1 MKRTLLFIAFVLTS
15 LTMSAQGDLT
25 VGDIQNSGCL
35 NKTQEE
41 KIPTIVLTK
50 EGSVLSVQLLNYESY
65 TATTDFNV
73 TSSISNDDPCSVTI
87 SVTPV
92 IPEGA
97 QVEWEWVCLFNVS
110 FTIHDFELNRFY
122 LDCWWCKGLIELK
135 DGEPMM
141 LEKKVEDVT
150 IDGISFSLLKA
161 LHKAMLVDWTT
172 TEEDLHIPSKV
183 NYENEDYTVTCIS
196 KDAFW
201 NANQATKI
209 TVPKTVRSMN
219 LFSDNAIY
227 ANPFRECKSLK
238 WIEVEDGCPLFS
250 SIDGVLFA
258 ENKTM
263 LLGYPIAS
271 TRTTYT
277 VPKGVT
283 KIRSGAFH
291 HNKYLRKL
299 MIREEVTDLGWH
311 LFSDTQSLEELYI
324 RGIIDPSCMSDLF
337 GGMDTKVAVYV
348 QQSEVEK
355 YKAVYKG
362 PVSPLPWAQD
372 DSDYLP
378 FVELGKQWHVTNTDS
393 YPYNRLYCF
402 SMHKEVERNGKTY
415 VHTCY
420 ADDEQDNHYHELLRE
435 ENKRV
440 YKYNEWEEKEYL
452 VYDFSLKEGDT
463 FTYELMTHYPVEWK
477 VLKQG
482 WLEDGPDIVS
492 SCTSNPDGTLDIKY
506 RKLRTWTVGPKN
518 EESGE
523 YNEMATWV
531 ECVGALKGMFAQ
543 YSTGGSYR
551 LAYVERAEEMG
562 AYWENNIYL
571 PFSFYYDNY
580 LFEGT
585 RVHGCNLPTGKA
597 ELSEDSNH
605 QLTYELEG
613 DRLHVYGKVLTHG
626 GPNNY
631 AYFFEET
638 TDDNS
643 VRKLHFNIIEIE
655 PLPDPKPGSDG
666 MLLHA
671 TDFYV
676 PGFDPNLNYYVIDN
690 RGVEHPVINKTPQ
703 MAYRPFVEDDKV
715 WAVKVFD
722 DGMPTRQWIDYY
734 YFDGDTI
741 VNGLNAKRML
751 VASEQ
756 DTSGKYVGAWYEQ
769 DKKVYFAYDQQQQFE
784 LLYDFTLS
792 TGDTTYEDEYMMYV
806 VNKMSGGIPG
816 FKGTYYVFLHNGD
829 VMNRWLEGV
838 GSESYPYINTMIG
851 LVGRTGVLLVCKVGD
866 EIIYYNSEEEDPY
879 SMGAKKH
886 RFDFTHTIKTK
897 PKAPSKREKSDARI
911 NSSEREVARPKVKT
925 RGEEEEQSLYG
936 EYNNLLLGINLEPL
950 DEAYLVRITNESGQV
965 VYEKDVNAGSI
976 VGLNI
981 DISAFAKGRYTVTME
996 NSSEVFTGEFETIT
1010 TGIQELINEKET
1022 KNFNSSTL
1030 QFFNSIYN
1038 LQGQRLNTLQKGLN
1052 IVNGRKVLVK

>member
-15 LTMSAQGDLT
+15 LTMSAQDGLT

-97 QVEWEWVCLFNVS
+97 QVDWEERVCPFNVS
-110 FTIHDFELNRFY
+110 FTIRDFEPNRFY

-135 DGEPMM
+135 DGEPMI
-141 LEKKVEDVT
+141 LEKKVENVT

-161 LHKAMLVDWTT
+161 SHKAMLVDWTT
-172 TEEDLHIPSKV
+172 TEEDLLIPSKV
-183 NYENEDYTVTCIS
+183 TYENEDYTVTCIS

-227 ANPFRECKSLK
+227 ANPFRECMSLK
-238 WIEVEDGCPLFS
+238 WIVVEDGCPLFS
-250 SIDGVLFA
+250 SMDEVLFA

-271 TRTTYT
+271 PRTTYT

-291 HNKYLRKL
+291 HNKNLRKL

-324 RGIIDPSCMSDLF
+324 RGMIDPVCLSDLF

-362 PVSPLPWAQD
+362 PVSPLPWAQE

-378 FVELGKQWHVTNTDS
+378 FVEFNKQWHIVI
-393 YPYNRLYCF
+393 PYGEPHYGGSISRF
-402 SMHKEVERNGKTY
+402 WMVGEVERNGKAY
-415 VHTCY
+415 AHTQRYLDALCEVQE
-420 ADDEQDNHYHELLRE
+420 AGLFRE
-435 ENKRV
+435 ENRRV
-440 YKYNEWEEKEYL
+440 YKYDETTGRDIL
-452 VYDFSLKEGDT
+452 MYDFSLKEGDT
-463 FTYELMTHYPVEWK
+463 FTYEFGYDQPVNCK
-477 VLKQG
+477 VLKEG

-492 SCTSNPDGTLDIKY
+492 SSTSNPDGTLDIKY
-506 RKLRTWTVGPKN
+506 RKLRTWTIGREN
-518 EESGE
+518 ESGE
-523 YNEMATWV
+523 YEEIATWV
-531 ECVGALKGMFAQ
+531 ECIGALKNVFGLIDNGLMKFDN
-543 YSTGGSYR
+543 S
-551 LAYVERAEEMG
+551 LAYVQRKYDEEDYRDNG
-562 AYWENNIYL
+562 YL
-571 PFSFYYDNY
+571 PISFYSISM
-580 LFEGT
+580 
-585 RVHGCNLPTGKA
+585 HGCNLPT
-597 ELSEDSNH
+597 SETNEEYDDKLH
-605 QLTYELEG
+605 HLTYELEG
-613 DRLHVYGKVLTHG
+613 DRLHIYGDIYTQC

-631 AYFFEET
+631 AYFYEWPAEMYDMPT
-638 TDDNS
+638 HDPS
-643 VRKLHFNIIEIE
+643 VQMIEF
-655 PLPDPKPGSDG
+655 LPWEVAPAADCMS
-666 MLLHA
+666 HQH

-676 PGFDPNLNYYVIDN
+676 PGFDPNLNYYVSDN
-690 RGVEHPVINKTPQ
+690 KGEIHPVIKK
-703 MAYRPFVEDDKV
+703 MAYRPFIEDDKV
-715 WAVKVFD
+715 WAVKVFA
-722 DGMPTRQWIDYY
+722 DGMPTRQWIEYY
-734 YFDGDTI
+734 YLDGDTI
-741 VNGLNAKRML
+741 VNGHNAKRML
-751 VASEQ
+751 VASGQ
-756 DTSGKYVGAWYEQ
+756 DTSVEYVGAWYEQ
-769 DKKVYFAYDQQQQFE
+769 DKKVYFAYDRQQQFE

-792 TGDTTYEDEYMMYV
+792 SGDTIYEDEYMMYV
-806 VNKMSGGIPG
+806 VSKMFGGISG

-838 GSESYPYINTMIG
+838 GSESYPYINTMSG
-851 LVGRTGVLLVCKVGD
+851 LVGRTGVLLVCKAGD
-866 EIIYYNSEEEDPY
+866 EIIYYNSEEEDPF

-897 PKAPSKREKSDARI
+897 PRTR
-911 NSSEREVARPKVKT
+911 SEA
-925 RGEEEEQSLYG
+925 EEQSLYG
-936 EYNNLLLGINLEPL
+936 EYNDQQLGINLDPL
-950 DEAYLVRITNESGQV
+950 DEAYLVRITNESDKV
-965 VYEKDVNAGSI
+965 VYEKTVNAGNI
-976 VGLNI
+976 VALNI
-981 DISAFAKGRYTVTME
+981 DISAYPEGRYTVTIE
-996 NSSEVFTGEFETIT
+996 NNGESFTGEFVTQT
-1010 TGIQELINEKET
+1010 TGIEENVKTEII
-1022 KNFNSSTL
+1022 KNT
-1030 QFFNSIYN
+1030 SIYN
-1038 LQGQRLNTLQKGLN
+1038 LQGQRLNTLQRGLN
-1052 IVNGRKVLVK
+1052 IVNGRKVYVK

>member
-1 MKRTLLFIAFVLTS
+1 MKRTLIFLACVLTS
-15 LTMSAQGDLT
+15 LTMSAQDGLT

-73 TSSISNDDPCSVTI
+73 TSYISNDDPCSLAI
-87 SVTPV
+87 NVTPV

-110 FTIHDFELNRFY
+110 FTIRDFELNRFY

-183 NYENEDYTVTCIS
+183 TYENEDYTVTCIS

-201 NANQATKI
+201 NANQATQI
-209 TVPKTVRSMN
+209 TIPKTVRSMN
-219 LFSDNAIY
+219 LFSDSAIY

-283 KIRSGAFH
+283 KILSGAFH

-324 RGIIDPSCMSDLF
+324 RGVIEPGCMSDLF
-337 GGMDTKVAVYV
+337 GGMDRKVAVYV
-348 QQSEVEK
+348 QPSEVEK

-378 FVELGKQWHVTNTDS
+378 FVEMGKLWNVVI
-393 YPYNRLYCF
+393 PYGEPYYGGSISGF
-402 SMHKEVERNGKTY
+402 QMIEEVERDGKAY
-415 VHTCY
+415 AHTQRNLY
-420 ADDEQDNHYHELLRE
+420 AWCEIQEAGLFRE
-435 ENKRV
+435 ENRRV
-440 YKYNEWEEKEYL
+440 YKYDETTGRDIMM
-452 VYDFSLKEGDT
+452 YDFSLKEGDT
-463 FTYELMTHYPVEWK
+463 FTYEFGYDQPVSCK
-477 VLKQG
+477 VLKEG
-482 WLEDGPDIVS
+482 WLEDGPDIES
-492 SCTSNPDGTLDIKY
+492 SYTINSDGTLDIKY
-506 RKLRTWTVGPKN
+506 RKLRTWTIGREN
-518 EESGE
+518 ESGE
-523 YNEMATWV
+523 YEEIATWV
-531 ECVGALKGMFAQ
+531 ECIGALENVFGLIDNDLVKFEN
-543 YSTGGSYR
+543 S
-551 LAYVERAEEMG
+551 LAYVRRKGLEEG
-562 AYWENNIYL
+562 DGKNDYL
-571 PFSFYYDNY
+571 PFSFYSISM
-580 LFEGT
+580 
-585 RVHGCNLPTGKA
+585 HGCNLPTGESNEEYDD
-597 ELSEDSNH
+597 ELH
-605 QLTYELEG
+605 HLTYEMEG
-613 DRLHVYGKVLTHG
+613 DRLHIYGDVYTQC

-631 AYFFEET
+631 AYFYEWPPEYYNMP
-638 TDDNS
+638 TDDPS
-643 VRKLHFNIIEIE
+643 VRIIE
-655 PLPDPKPGSDG
+655 
-666 MLLHA
+666 LLLWEVAPVADCMAHHH

-676 PGFDPNLNYYVIDN
+676 TGFDPNLNYYVSDN
-690 RGVEHPVINKTPQ
+690 NGEIHPIINKAPQ
-703 MAYRPFVEDDKV
+703 MAYRPFIEDDKV
-715 WAVKVFD
+715 WAVKVFA
-722 DGMPTRQWIDYY
+722 DGMPTRQWIEYY
-734 YFDGDTI
+734 YLDGDTI
-741 VNGLNAKRML
+741 VNGQTAKRML

-769 DKKVYFAYDQQQQFE
+769 DKKVYFAYDQQQHFE

-792 TGDTTYEDEYMMYV
+792 SGDTIYEDEYMMYV

-816 FKGTYYVFLHNGD
+816 FKGMYYVFLHNGD

-838 GSESYPYINTMIG
+838 GSESYPYINTMSG
-851 LVGRTGVLLVCKVGD
+851 LVGRTGVLLVCKAGD
-866 EIIYYNSEEEDPY
+866 EIIYYNSEEEDPF

-897 PKAPSKREKSDARI
+897 PQ
-911 NSSEREVARPKVKT
+911 T

-936 EYNNLLLGINLEPL
+936 EYNNLLLGINLESL
-950 DEAYLVRITNESGQV
+950 DEAYLVRITNESDQV
-965 VYEKDVNAGSI
+965 VYEKTINAGSI

-1010 TGIQELINEKET
+1010 TGIQELINEEEK

-1038 LQGQRLNTLQKGLN
+1038 LQGQRLNRMQKGLN
-1052 IVNGRKVLVK
+1052 IVNGRKVFVK

>member
-1 MKRTLLFIAFVLTS
+1 MKRTLIFLACVLTS

-73 TSSISNDDPCSVTI
+73 TSYISNDDPCSLAI
-87 SVTPV
+87 NVTPV

-201 NANQATKI
+201 NANQATQI
-209 TVPKTVRSMN
+209 TIPKTVRSMN
-219 LFSDNAIY
+219 LFSDSAIY

-283 KIRSGAFH
+283 KILSGAFH

-299 MIREEVTDLGWH
+299 MIQEEVTDLGWH

-324 RGIIDPSCMSDLF
+324 RGVIEPGCMSDLF
-337 GGMDTKVAVYV
+337 DGMNTKVAVYV
-348 QQSEVEK
+348 QPSEVEK

-378 FVELGKQWHVTNTDS
+378 FVDRGKRWIVTRATPGRDGID
-393 YPYNRLYCF
+393 
-402 SMHKEVERNGKTY
+402 EVEYSIPLDVEEVDGKDYYRMKTVNTNNTETETY
-415 VHTCY
+415 
-420 ADDEQDNHYHELLRE
+420 LIRE
-435 ENKRV
+435 ESQKV
-440 YKYNEWEEKEYL
+440 YY
-452 VYDFSLKEGDT
+452 YDPDLKMEFLAFDYSLKEGDT
-463 FTYELMTHYPVEWK
+463 YETYSYETHEMVTYTVWSVEDYTGGPQVKEYYYDENTGNMAVRYRYLRKWVASSYIESVYCYEPK
-477 VLKQG
+477 VWIEGVGSLERPLTNLYQG
-482 WLEDGPDIVS
+482 S
-492 SCTSNPDGTLDIKY
+492 FTLD
-506 RKLRTWTVGPKN
+506 
-518 EESGE
+518 
-523 YNEMATWV
+523 
-531 ECVGALKGMFAQ
+531 C
-543 YSTGGSYR
+543 
-551 LAYVERAEEMG
+551 LAYVLYNG
-562 AYWENNIYL
+562 QYDLYL
-571 PFSFYYDNY
+571 PFSFNATDNKVLWY
-580 LFEGT
+580 G
-585 RVHGCNLPTGKA
+585 RNMPISAKDDN
-597 ELSEDSNH
+597 SEDEQH
-605 QLTYELEG
+605 QLTYEMEG
-613 DRLHVYGKVLTHG
+613 DRLHVYGEVFCNC
-626 GPNNY
+626 GPNHY
-631 AYFFEET
+631 AYFIEEP
-638 TDDNS
+638 TDDHS
-643 VRKLHFNIIEIE
+643 VRKLHFKIQDVE
-655 PLPDPKPGSDG
+655 PLVWCEA
-666 MLLHA
+666 LHT

-676 PGFDPNLNYYVIDN
+676 EGLPPAFDYIIVDN
-690 RGVEHPVINKTPQ
+690 QGEEHPVINKAPLNV
-703 MAYRPFVEDDKV
+703 YRPFIQDDKV
-715 WAVKVFD
+715 WAVKVIT
-722 DGMPTRQWIDYY
+722 DGLPTEEWMEYY

-741 VNGLNAKRML
+741 VGGQVAKRML
-751 VASEQ
+751 CDRISSSQ
-756 DTSGKYVGAWYEQ
+756 DTTGEYVGAWYEQ
-769 DKKVYFAYDQQQQFE
+769 DQKVYFAGNGKQQFE
-784 LLYDFTLS
+784 LLYDFTLKS
-792 TGDTTYEDEYMMYV
+792 HDTMPNLGGSISVVYKWTGIYT
-806 VNKMSGGIPG
+806 G
-816 FKGTYYVFLHNGD
+816 FKGTLYSFGQE
-829 VMNRWLEGV
+829 RWYEGV
-838 GSESYPYINTMIG
+838 GSNSWPYVNHPWY
-851 LVGRTGVLLVCKVGD
+851 LDSGRKGILLVCKAGD
-866 EIIYYNSEEEDPY
+866 QIIYYNSEEEDPF

-911 NSSEREVARPKVKT
+911 NSSEREVARPKVKART
-925 RGEEEEQSLYG
+925 REDNAETLYG
-936 EYNNLLLGINLEPL
+936 EYNNLLLGINLNPL
-950 DEAYLVRITNESGQV
+950 DDTYLVRITNESDQV
-965 VYEKDVNAGSI
+965 VYEKTINAGSI

-1010 TGIQELINEKET
+1010 TGIQELINEEET

-1038 LQGQRLNTLQKGLN
+1038 LQGQRLNRLQKGLN
-1052 IVNGRKVLVK
+1052 IVNGRKVFVK

>member
-1 MKRTLLFIAFVLTS
+1 MKRTLLFLACVLTS

-73 TSSISNDDPCSVTI
+73 TSYISNDAPCSVAI
-87 SVTPV
+87 NVTPV

-97 QVEWEWVCLFNVS
+97 QVEPEWVCLFNVS
-110 FTIHDFELNRFY
+110 FTIRDFEPNRFY

-183 NYENEDYTVTCIS
+183 TYENEDYTVTCIS

-201 NANQATKI
+201 NANQATQI
-209 TVPKTVRSMN
+209 TIPKTVRSMN
-219 LFSDNAIY
+219 LFSDSAIY

-283 KIRSGAFH
+283 KILSGAFH

-299 MIREEVTDLGWH
+299 MIQEEVTDLGWH

-324 RGIIDPSCMSDLF
+324 RGVIEPECMSDLF
-337 GGMDTKVAVYV
+337 DGMNTKVAVYV
-348 QQSEVEK
+348 QPSEVEK

-378 FVELGKQWHVTNTDS
+378 FVELGKQWHVVSSPSN
-393 YPYNRLYCF
+393 PYVPVHLERYWM
-402 SMHKEVERNGKTY
+402 SEEVEHDGKQYIQTY
-415 VHTCY
+415 LI
-420 ADDEQDNHYHELLRE
+420 DDEQSTYKKEGLYRE
-435 ENKRV
+435 ENRRV
-440 YKYNEWEEKEYL
+440 YKYDGIEGREIMM
-452 VYDFSLKEGDT
+452 YDFSLKEGDR
-463 FTYELMTHYPVEWK
+463 FVYELNRNYSVNCK

-506 RKLRTWTVGPKN
+506 RKLRTWTFAFDDVD
-518 EESGE
+518 
-523 YNEMATWV
+523 YVVATWV
-531 ECVGALKGMFAQ
+531 ECVGTLDNMFDYIRMTGRMACPAYIERIVHETD
-543 YSTGGSYR
+543 YST
-551 LAYVERAEEMG
+551 
-562 AYWENNIYL
+562 NKYL
-571 PFSFYYDNY
+571 PFTLYQMYGPVY
-580 LFEGT
+580 
-585 RVHGCNLPTGKA
+585 GCNLPTGKA

-631 AYFFEET
+631 AYFFEKT

-643 VRKLHFNIIEIE
+643 VRKLHFNIKEIE

-676 PGFDPNLNYYVIDN
+676 PGFNPNRNYYVIDN
-690 RGVEHPVINKTPQ
+690 RGVEHPVINKAPQ
-703 MAYRPFVEDDKV
+703 MAYRPMIEDGKV
-715 WAVKVFD
+715 WAVRLADEEQTEEYFE
-722 DGMPTRQWIDYY
+722 YY

-741 VNGLNAKRML
+741 INGQTAKRML
-751 VASEQ
+751 YDRIGSNW
-756 DTSGKYVGAWYEQ
+756 DKSGEYIGAWYEQ
-769 DKKVYFAYDQQQQFE
+769 DKKVYYAGKGKQQFE

-792 TGDTTYEDEYMMYV
+792 TGDIIQSEDLV
-806 VNKMSGGIPG
+806 LQVTKMSGSIPG
-816 FKGTYYVFLHNGD
+816 FKGTYLDLQYINTAPIVE
-829 VMNRWLEGV
+829 RWLEGV
-838 GSESYPYINTMIG
+838 GSQYYPWLNLCARWAGVGVG
-851 LVGRTGVLLVCKVGD
+851 LLFCKAGD
-866 EIIYYNSEEEDPY
+866 EIIYYNSEEEDPF

-897 PKAPSKREKSDARI
+897 P
-911 NSSEREVARPKVKT
+911 KT

-936 EYNNLLLGINLEPL
+936 EYNNLLLGINLNPL
-950 DEAYLVRITNESGQV
+950 DDTYLVRITNESDQV
-965 VYEKDVNAGSI
+965 VYEKTINAGSI

-981 DISAFAKGRYTVTME
+981 DISAFAKGRYTVTIE
-996 NSSEVFTGEFETIT
+996 NSGESFTGEFETIT
-1010 TGIQELINEKET
+1010 TGIQELINEEEK

-1038 LQGQRLNTLQKGLN
+1038 LQGQRLNRLQKGLN
-1052 IVNGRKVLVK
+1052 IVGGRKVFVK